1 MVSTANTRNPQ
12 SGLRRK
18 RPCCLIR
25 HWQLYVMIV
34 PALVYILLFHY
45 GPMYGI
51 TIAFKDFSV
60 RKGILGSPWIGFEN
74 FERLFSSYWF
84 PIILK
89 NTLTIS
95 ILSLVIGFPIPIIVA
110 LMVNEM
116 ENEKTKKLFQTV
128 SYAPHFIS
136 TVVLCGMITL
146 FLSPNTGIINQLL
159 AAFGGKSVHFMAKP
173 GMFKWIYVISGIWQ
187 ETGWG
192 TIIYVA
198 ALSGVDKELVEAS
211 RIDGANI
218 LQKIWYIHLPVLVP
232 TIVILFI
239 LRCGSLFS
247 VGYEKVYALQTAQNL
262 MGSEVISTYSYKVGL
277 ATGSDF
283 SFSTTISIFNS
294 VCNSLI
300 LIAANRIS
308 RMVGQSG
315 LW

>member
-1 MVSTANTRNPQ
+1 MISSVNARKMQ
-12 SGLRRK
+12 QGQRRK
-18 RPCCLIR
+18 RPCCLVR
-25 HWQLYVMIV
+25 HWQLYLMIL
-34 PALVYILLFHY
+34 PALAYILLFHY

-51 TIAFKDFSV
+51 TIAFKDFSA
-60 RKGILGSPWIGFEN
+60 RKGIMGSPWIGFEN
-74 FERLFSSYWF
+74 FDRLFSSYWF

-116 ENEKTKKLFQTV
+116 ENERTKKVFQTV

-146 FLSPNTGIINQLL
+146 FLSPNTGIINQLVI
-159 AAFGGKSVHFMAKP
+159 AFGGKSIHFMAKP
-173 GMFKWIYVISGIWQ
+173 TMFKWIYVISGIWQ
-187 ETGWG
+187 GTGWG

-300 LIAANRIS
+300 LICANRLS
-308 RMVGQSG
+308 RTVGQSG